1 MKYPPRVQKM
11 IVEWLIGPR
20 AAQDEDEGIIL
31 PAESR
36 EKKFSASAEGIPAN
50 TEKAMAS
57 AEPGDSGDAFGD
69 SEIKSLAKPKF
80 DRAEFNRAR
89 NRPDGAG
96 AAWSAEEDERLKQEF
111 QEGMTMAEMARR
123 HSRTRGGIKARLKKH
138 GLIEM

>member
-1 MKYPPRVQKM
+1 MTAIQ
-11 IVEWLIGPR
+11 
-20 AAQDEDEGIIL
+20 AQEEADGDGDGKL
-31 PAESR
+31 SGRQES
-36 EKKFSASAEGIPAN
+36 KSSAE
-50 TEKAMAS
+50 
-57 AEPGDSGDAFGD
+57 
-69 SEIKSLAKPKF
+69 PKF

-111 QEGMTMAEMARR
+111 QEGMTMAEMARQ